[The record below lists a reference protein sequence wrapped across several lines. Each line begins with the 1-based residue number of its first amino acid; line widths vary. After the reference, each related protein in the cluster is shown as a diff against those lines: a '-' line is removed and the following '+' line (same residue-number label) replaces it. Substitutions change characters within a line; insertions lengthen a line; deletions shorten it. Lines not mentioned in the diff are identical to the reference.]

1 MSVIQ
6 DFRLDHLPKLQT
18 IQETGNRVKEKAMQ
32 KLELFDE
39 TFDPDRTATYELS
52 IQVSL
57 SGFSLCIKDLTRNL
71 FVGLASCPFNKPTV
85 SPNSWPE
92 QVAFIT
98 SSYGWV
104 SKSFKTVI
112 FSYESRSFT
121 LAPANLFEPN
131 KAKTL
136 LSLTTQIQDLDE
148 VRYNSATNDSVSI
161 FSIPSLLVTS
171 WLKVQ
176 SKSKIVA
183 FCDSAIQFH
192 LLSIKNEKDNSI
204 TLSLAND
211 FGVAIASNGE
221 KIQHCAALDISSID
235 DITYH
240 LLNICKGLGFSPSNT
255 VIRILGQHDKKTDL
269 QVLIGRFFKN
279 VSPNSTIE
287 QSHFS
292 YLIGKYKIRFANLF
306 SQSLCV

>member
-1 MSVIQ
+1 
-6 DFRLDHLPKLQT
+6 
-18 IQETGNRVKEKAMQ
+18 MQ

-57 SGFSLCIKDLTRNL
+57 NGFSLCIKDLTRNL
-71 FVGLASCPFNKPTV
+71 FIGLASCAFNHPTA
-85 SPNSWPE
+85 SPNDWPK
-92 QVAFIT
+92 QVAFVT
-98 SSYGWV
+98 NTYGWV
-104 SKSFKTVI
+104 SKSFKKVI
-112 FSYESRSFT
+112 FSYESEKFT
-121 LAPANLFEPN
+121 LVPANLFEPN

-136 LSLTTQIQDLDE
+136 LTLTTQIPDLDE

-161 FSIPSLLVTS
+161 FSVPSLLVTS

-221 KIQHCAALDISSID
+221 NIQHCGSLDISSID

-240 LLNICKGLGFSPSNT
+240 LLNICKGLDFNPSNT
-255 VIRILGQHDKKTDL
+255 AIRILGQYDKKNDL
-269 QVLIGRFFKN
+269 QVLIERFFKN
-279 VSPNSTIE
+279 ISPNSTIVH
-287 QSHFS
+287 SNFS
-292 YLIGKYKIRFANLF
+292 YLIDKYRTRYANLF